1 MGQGGAP
8 SRTPGPPG
16 SPPPPGGTSP
26 LGPEL
31 TPALSGQIS
40 RVSIADLLTTLES
53 RGRPAV
59 VRFTTSSDT
68 GHVWFA
74 AQGLVD
80 AEIGDLQGEAAIYR
94 ILGFRQGTFEVF
106 HEPVNRPR
114 AIQDPIVSLISKR
127 VKRSARWHEL
137 IVGGPPLDAV
147 LALKQPLPR
156 EAKNDDE
163 RAILAAVDG
172 RRTLLEVLDESRLDP
187 VHALAASTA
196 LETDGFFI
204 PAKLNTSRPPPP
216 RPFSTEEEHRI
227 EALRSIPVRSG
238 TLSGLPSTAPSSPP
252 SSAPASSG
260 PIIEVAAESAERA
273 RSGAA
278 KSSEPR
284 SANESDTDWG
294 PELEISVS
302 QGPDESGL
310 VEKGPAAARSAP
322 MPSSE
327 LSPPTVSR
335 ELERSEPRPSLYPST
350 PPPPTGG
357 FDVVQ
362 PGAMI
367 GSYRVLLRLA
377 RGHESSVYLCRHE
390 EQGSIAALAAAKLL
404 DLRADAPALEA
415 FLEGARIPA
424 SLNHPNV
431 VRLIDRGSYD
441 SHPMLLSEYVEGS
454 NLRTLLSR
462 HPRSRPA
469 ELIAAI
475 LFDALRGLQAIHEYS
490 GSSGVPLGL
499 VHGELS
505 PRDLLIGTNGTCRVA
520 DVALSHGMR
529 TLGDRM
535 PHLEKLAYLSPER
548 LTNRPLD
555 ARCDVFS
562 AGAILYEALTG
573 IELFRGSTPEEV
585 RKRVLE
591 LPIEPPSRVG
601 LRPSSA
607 FDEVCL
613 RALQR
618 DPDRRYES
626 AREMLMLLEQAALDH
641 GTLAS
646 ASDAAEWMHATFG
659 RDLELRRLA
668 VLDASRRLRASQRP
682 PAVSSPPPVH
692 VPSSRV
698 PAFEAPRS
706 HAPSNPG
713 AIVRVSPGTELTRV
727 SASPPVFDL
736 SQSEPVPAA
745 SGSGLARMVAAAAV
759 ALIVIGGGV
768 VFLARQQAR
777 APEPPP
783 PVTSESDRFDT
794 DFPRVEPKPRAEPKA
809 ETTSAP
815 PAPSTTPPAE
825 PTVAEPEPAPE
836 RAHRPAGR
844 RSVNARAR
852 QKPGNP
858 PERAPEAPSTPNEQ
872 NGSAA
877 PTPTGEP
884 PPASPANPAAPS
896 EPAAPSTPKD
906 GDPDYRYGI

>member
-1 MGQGGAP
+1 MGQGGVP

-16 SPPPPGGTSP
+16 GPPPT
-26 LGPEL
+26 EL

-59 VRFTTSSDT
+59 VRFTTSSDI

-137 IVGGPPLDAV
+137 VVGGPPLDAV
-147 LALKQPLPR
+147 LALKQPPPR
-156 EAKNDDE
+156 ETKSDDE

-196 LETDGFFI
+196 LETDGFFT
-204 PAKLNTSRPPPP
+204 PARLNTSRPPPP
-216 RPFSTEEEHRI
+216 RPFSTEEENRI

-238 TLSGLPSTAPSSPP
+238 TLSGLTSTGPSSE
-252 SSAPASSG
+252 PASSG
-260 PIIEVAAESAERA
+260 PVIELVAQSAERA
-273 RSGAA
+273 RAKTLSGGPE
-278 KSSEPR
+278 SSEPR
-284 SANESDTDWG
+284 SANESGTDWG
-294 PELEISVS
+294 PDLEISIS

-310 VEKGPAAARSAP
+310 VEKGPAGARSAP
-322 MPSSE
+322 MPSNE

-335 ELERSEPRPSLYPST
+335 ERERSEPRPSLYPST

-357 FDVVQ
+357 FDAVQ
-362 PGAMI
+362 PGAML
-367 GSYRVLLRLA
+367 GNYRVLLRLA

-390 EQGSIAALAAAKLL
+390 EQGSVAGLAAAKLL
-404 DLRADAPALEA
+404 DLRADAPALAA

-454 NLRTLLSR
+454 NLRTLMSR
-462 HPRSRPA
+462 HPQSRPP

-520 DVALSHGMR
+520 DVALSHGAR

-573 IELFRGSTPEEV
+573 VELFRGSTPEEV

-591 LPIEPPSRVG
+591 QPIEPPSRLG

-613 RALQR
+613 RALER

-682 PAVSSPPPVH
+682 PAASSLPPVH

-698 PAFEAPRS
+698 PAFEAPPS
-706 HAPSNPG
+706 HAPSNPA
-713 AIVRVSPGTELTRV
+713 AIVRVSPSTGLARV
-727 SASPPVFDL
+727 SVSPPVFDL
-736 SQSEPVPAA
+736 SHSEPVPAA
-745 SGSGLARMVAAAAV
+745 SGSGLSRMVAAAAV

-768 VFLARQQAR
+768 VFIARQQAR

-783 PVTSESDRFDT
+783 PATAEPDHFDT
-794 DFPRVEPKPRAEPKA
+794 DFPRVEPKPRVEPPKA
-809 ETTSAP
+809 ETTATP
-815 PAPSTTPPAE
+815 PAASTTPPSE
-825 PTVAEPEPAPE
+825 PAVAEPEPAAE

-844 RSVNARAR
+844 RSVNARPR

-858 PERAPEAPSTPNEQ
+858 PERAPEAPSAPAAPNEQ
-872 NGSAA
+872 NDSTAPA
-877 PTPTGEP
+877 PTSEP
-884 PPASPANPAAPS
+884 PSASPSNPDAPS
-896 EPAAPSTPKD
+896 ESAPPSTPKD